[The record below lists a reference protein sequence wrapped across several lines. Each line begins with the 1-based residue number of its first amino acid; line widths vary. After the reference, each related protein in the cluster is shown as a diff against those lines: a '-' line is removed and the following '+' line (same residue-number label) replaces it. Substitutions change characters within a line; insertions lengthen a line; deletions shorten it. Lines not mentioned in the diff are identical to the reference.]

1 MDVVEN
7 GDQSFVAM
15 PATPDFLLKIIEAS
29 YDGIV
34 VADMNDVCLFA
45 NSAMEH
51 ISGYGRDFFIGRR
64 FSDYFEVENWA
75 DELNDEKVAR
85 VNETGRIA
93 YEATFRHRD
102 GHIVYLEHGVS
113 LVRDDEGICVATVW
127 IVRDISE
134 KKMDALALKQAHE
147 YRNRFFANVTHE
159 FRTPL
164 TLCIGP
170 LENLIHGDFGP
181 LENPV
186 RQQLATVLNSSQLLL
201 MMVNQ
206 LLDFSRLQSGTM
218 KVACARVQ
226 MHSMLDVLL
235 EQCKDICRQKNIIS
249 ECSVPDDLPPL
260 YTDPVHL
267 RSILHNLLVC
277 VFTAASAGSAITIA
291 VEPMSSCASGEGLG
305 AADEGPRTGLCLSIQ
320 AAGMSLSEEQCGRLF
335 DGFGGVT
342 TGPDAISFSTT
353 IQLMHARDL
362 AGALGGSLTAEV
374 AAQAGTRFVL
384 TVPQSAADVQPD
396 ADVCTDASPV
406 AVAIDPGPLC
416 LKPLRRALRSAAH
429 AP

>member
-1 MDVVEN
+1 MCRHEFFPLSGCLITCILRGIHMDVVEN
-7 GDQSFVAM
+7 GDQSFVTM

-93 YEATFRHRD
+93 YEATF
-102 GHIVYLEHGVS
+102 
-113 LVRDDEGICVATVW
+113 ATGTDTLCTWNTAFHWSGTMKASVLQ
-127 IVRDISE
+127 RSGLYAMSA
-134 KKMDALALKQAHE
+134 KKKWTPLLCKQAHE

-186 RQQLATVLNSSQLLL
+186 RQQLATVLNSSRLLL

-277 VFTAASAGSAITIA
+277 VFTSASAGSAITIA
-291 VEPMSSCASGEGLG
+291 VEPMLFVCVRRRPRGSGRRPAHRPVPEHSGSRYESQRGAVWAS
-305 AADEGPRTGLCLSIQ
+305 
-320 AAGMSLSEEQCGRLF
+320 
-335 DGFGGVT
+335 V
-342 TGPDAISFSTT
+342 
-353 IQLMHARDL
+353 
-362 AGALGGSLTAEV
+362 
-374 AAQAGTRFVL
+374 
-384 TVPQSAADVQPD
+384 
-396 ADVCTDASPV
+396 
-406 AVAIDPGPLC
+406 
-416 LKPLRRALRSAAH
+416 
-429 AP
+429 